1 MSRWESGCEKRCFA
15 LSATP
20 TPVPPPSS
28 FLSAI
33 DLQLIFSVL
42 IVAAVAL
49 VVERLFST
57 YMSRFASRVKL
68 EPNTTNNLI
77 LVVRIII
84 LLLAIAVLSR
94 IGGLQP
100 EWIVSASAIGGAA
113 LGFASQ
119 KTIGNFIAGIFLIS
133 AHPFKVGDY
142 VRIGSVEGV
151 VQEITINYTKVS
163 TIANNTI
170 LVSNLQILDRDITNF
185 SYEME
190 KVGKAPAVYCYTFE
204 MGFDH
209 VVSSPKIC
217 ECFETVFKNHL
228 LEMPRKPA
236 YTLVRSGAFDR
247 FYLVYV
253 YVRRSEDIFKWRS
266 QIANEVYAL
275 WDQER
280 TKAKGQV

>member
-1 MSRWESGCEKRCFA
+1 M
-15 LSATP
+15 SATP
-20 TPVPPPSS
+20 TPSHPPTS

-33 DLQLIFSVL
+33 DLQLILSIL
-42 IVAAVAL
+42 IVAAIAL
-49 VVERLFST
+49 AVERLFST
-57 YMSRFASRVKL
+57 YLSRFAKRVKL
-68 EPNTTNNLI
+68 EPNTTNNLL

-84 LLLAIAVLSR
+84 LALAIAALTR
-94 IGGLQP
+94 LGGLQP

-142 VRIGSVEGV
+142 VRLGAVEGL
-151 VQEITINYTKVS
+151 VQEVTINYTKVF

-185 SYEME
+185 SYELE
-190 KVGKAPAVYCYTFE
+190 KIGKAPAIYCYTFE

-209 VVSSPKIC
+209 AVSSLKIN

-236 YTLVRSGAFDR
+236 CALVRSDAFNR
-247 FYLVYV
+247 VYLVYV

-266 QIANEVYAL
+266 QIADEVYVL
-275 WDQER
+275 WDRER
-280 TKAKGQV
+280 ASAKA